1 MADTVSDLSLSDLV
15 TGKRRP
21 AADPMAAPAAPAAPA
36 SDKIKMSSI
45 RQQFPMYADVP
56 DAELLSGLHKK
67 FYADMPMSQLVNR
80 VDFDTEREKLQKQ
93 NLDEMGWGG
102 QFLAG
107 AGRSVAQLGRT
118 VKRLNPFDSYSQKD
132 AEADAALDKPLTDSS
147 GGFWGGLAGDV
158 ALTAVPGGA
167 ISRGAQ
173 VATRA
178 LPKAL
183 QVAGSIGGAAAGGAA
198 TGAALTP
205 EDFGKGATAG
215 AIGGAAGDVGG
226 RVLTKALGGVFA
238 NKVTPEARQ
247 LMDQGI
253 NVPAWKAADSG
264 FFRSTAER
272 AKGLPVVGPIMK
284 MQEARAM
291 EDYNRVLVKDA
302 TPPLPVLDDANG
314 VLRWTPDKPVTTIG
328 QPGMGELRQRFK
340 DAYGA
345 IYEGRTIPLDEQLVK
360 DFGEIGSAAERYMPG
375 AAPDVHGVMR
385 RVSDTLRA
393 GMEET
398 PAVKSAILDASGQP
412 IETAAAA
419 EGHAGVTNG
428 NVQRA
433 LDIADDAIQSAWR
446 AGDAEKARVLEH
458 VRDAVQAVRARGLPP
473 EVQSMLAPVNAAYAN
488 FKLLQRASGALGAV
502 RQEGIVTPLQMT
514 SAVKANDRSAS
525 KVATTEGRALGQQD
539 AQRAQRVLGS
549 ELPEVGPGTAEKGML
564 GMMLINGGFMAPTT
578 TALTAAAM
586 SRPGQ
591 RALMG
596 GYGWQEIA
604 RKHPE
609 VLADYLR
616 SVGMG
621 AGAANAQ

>member
-1 MADTVSDLSLSDLV
+1 MADQVSDLSLSDLV
-15 TGKRRP
+15 TGKRPGTQAP
-21 AADPMAAPAAPAAPA
+21 APVPDAAPA
-36 SDKIKMSSI
+36 KIKMSQI
-45 RQQFPMYADVP
+45 RQQFPMYADLP
-56 DAELLSGLHKK
+56 DEQLLSGLHKK
-67 FYADMPMSQLVNR
+67 FYADIPMSQMVNR
-80 VDFDTEREKLQKQ
+80 VDFDTTRDRLQKQ

-107 AGRSVAQLGRT
+107 AGRSAAQLGRT
-118 VKRLNPFDSYSQKD
+118 VRRLNPFDSYSQKD
-132 AEADAALDKPLTDSS
+132 AADDAAIDKPLTDSS
-147 GGFWGGLAGDV
+147 GGFWGGLAGDI
-158 ALTAVPGGA
+158 ATTAVPGGA
-167 ISRGAQ
+167 MARGAQ
-173 VATRA
+173 VASRA

-183 QVAGSIGGAAAGGAA
+183 QVAGNIGGAAASGAA

-215 AIGGAAGDVGG
+215 AIGGAAGDAAG
-226 RVLTKALGGVFA
+226 RVLTKTLGGVFA

-253 NVPAWKAADSG
+253 NVPAWKAADSPG
-264 FFRSTAER
+264 FRNLAER
-272 AKGLPVVGPIMK
+272 AKGLPVVGPLMK
-284 MQEARAM
+284 SQEGRAM

-302 TPPLPVLDDANG
+302 TPPTPVLDDANG
-314 VLRWTPDKPVTTIG
+314 VLRWADDKPVSTVG
-328 QPGMGELRQRFK
+328 QSGMADLRQRFK

-360 DFGEIGSAAERYMPG
+360 DFGEIGGAAERYMPG

-398 PAVKSAILDASGQP
+398 PAVKSAILDAAGQP

-419 EGHAGVTNG
+419 PGHAGATNG
-428 NVQRA
+428 AVQRA

-458 VRDAVQAVRARGLPP
+458 VRDAVQGVRQRGLPP
-473 EVQSMLAPVNAAYAN
+473 EVQSMLEPVNAAYAN
-488 FKLLQRASGALGAV
+488 FKLLQRASGSLGAV

-514 SAVKANDRSAS
+514 NAVKANDRSAS

-549 ELPEVGPGTAEKGML
+549 ELPEVGPGTAEKMGLMGL
-564 GMMLINGGFMAPTT
+564 MASGGWVAPTT

-616 SVGMG
+616 SMG
-621 AGAANAQ
+621 AGIGAANAQ